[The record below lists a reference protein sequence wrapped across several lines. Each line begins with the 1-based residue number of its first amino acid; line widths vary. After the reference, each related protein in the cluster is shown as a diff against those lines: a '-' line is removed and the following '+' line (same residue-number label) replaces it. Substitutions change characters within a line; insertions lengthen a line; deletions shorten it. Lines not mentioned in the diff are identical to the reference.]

1 MIGLKL
7 QQYDNVQ
14 LEYTNNNLYSKLPG
28 INVNSLVALF
38 GKFVKF
44 YVDKDS
50 AFQNSPP
57 SATGEQP
64 NAFQILM
71 ASQAHRSTQT
81 STMCG

>member
-1 MIGLKL
+1 MTMYNL
-7 QQYDNVQ
+7 N
-14 LEYTNNNLYSKLPG
+14 TMNNLYSKLPG

-44 YVDKDS
+44 YVNKDS

-71 ASQAHRSTQT
+71 ASQVRRSMQT
-81 STMCG
+81 STMRG